1 MLKFIRRYFHDI
13 EIALESIFANKL
25 KSALTALGI
34 IFGVAAVI
42 AMLAI
47 GKGAKEEIMEQM
59 KMVGVNNILIN
70 PIIDE
75 SSSSSSDTEKQT
87 KKYSRGLHMLDV
99 EAIQE
104 VLPSVQR
111 ISPEISFNS
120 TAMLGGVK
128 ATAKLV
134 GVSNDYF
141 GLYNLPLASG
151 TIFNEYQETNGIQV
165 CVIGANI
172 RAKFFSKMDPIGQY
186 IKFDGVWLKV
196 IGVLQKTS
204 VSLTGFEDQ
213 GVNVYNDNI
222 YIPIQTML
230 LRFQNR
236 ELVQTKL
243 VSESSNLMNFMGGM
257 FGGGGR
263 SAIVGSSSSS
273 SATETNYNQLDRIVV
288 QVKETEQIN
297 STTEV
302 LSRMLLR
309 RHSSVKDFEITVPEL
324 LLKQQQRTQDIFN
337 IVLAAIAAISLVVGG
352 IGIMN
357 IMFASV
363 MERIKEIGTRM
374 AIGAKKTDIVVQ
386 FLAEAVFIS
395 FGGGIIGIIL
405 GIILAKLIEQFADI
419 KTAVSFSSIIISFG
433 VSVAVGIIFGYSP
446 AKNASEKDPI
456 ESLRY
461 E

>member
-75 SSSSSSDTEKQT
+75 SSSSSSDSEKQT

-99 EAIQE
+99 AAIQE

-134 GVSNDYF
+134 GVANDYF

-172 RAKFFSKMDPIGQY
+172 RAKFFSKIDPIGQY
-186 IKFDGVWLKV
+186 IKFDGVWLMV

-243 VSESSNLMNFMGGM
+243 VSES
-257 FGGGGR
+257 
-263 SAIVGSSSSS
+263 
-273 SATETNYNQLDRIVV
+273 
-288 QVKETEQIN
+288 
-297 STTEV
+297 
-302 LSRMLLR
+302 
-309 RHSSVKDFEITVPEL
+309 
-324 LLKQQQRTQDIFN
+324 
-337 IVLAAIAAISLVVGG
+337 
-352 IGIMN
+352 
-357 IMFASV
+357 
-363 MERIKEIGTRM
+363 
-374 AIGAKKTDIVVQ
+374 
-386 FLAEAVFIS
+386 
-395 FGGGIIGIIL
+395 
-405 GIILAKLIEQFADI
+405 
-419 KTAVSFSSIIISFG
+419 
-433 VSVAVGIIFGYSP
+433 
-446 AKNASEKDPI
+446 
-456 ESLRY
+456 
-461 E
+461 

>member
-75 SSSSSSDTEKQT
+75 SSSSSSTEKQT

-134 GVSNDYF
+134 GVANDYF

-243 VSESSNLMNFMGGM
+243 VSESTNIRNLIEGIL
-257 FGGGGR
+257 GGGGR
-263 SAIVGSSSSS
+263 SSLAGSSSSS
-273 SATETNYNQLDRIVV
+273 SSSESNYNQLDRIVV
-288 QVKETEQIN
+288 QVKEKEQIN

-374 AIGAKKTDIVVQ
+374 AIGAKNTDIVDQ
-386 FLAEAVFIS
+386 FLAEAGFIS

-433 VSVAVGIIFGYSP
+433 VSVAVGVIFGYSP

>member
-75 SSSSSSDTEKQT
+75 SSSSSSTEKQT

-99 EAIQE
+99 AAIQE

-134 GVSNDYF
+134 GVANDYF

-172 RAKFFSKMDPIGQY
+172 RAKFFSK
-186 IKFDGVWLKV
+186 
-196 IGVLQKTS
+196 
-204 VSLTGFEDQ
+204 
-213 GVNVYNDNI
+213 I
-222 YIPIQTML
+222 YINKNI
-230 LRFQNR
+230 F
-236 ELVQTKL
+236 
-243 VSESSNLMNFMGGM
+243 FC
-257 FGGGGR
+257 
-263 SAIVGSSSSS
+263 
-273 SATETNYNQLDRIVV
+273 
-288 QVKETEQIN
+288 QV
-297 STTEV
+297 
-302 LSRMLLR
+302 
-309 RHSSVKDFEITVPEL
+309 D
-324 LLKQQQRTQDIFN
+324 
-337 IVLAAIAAISLVVGG
+337 
-352 IGIMN
+352 
-357 IMFASV
+357 
-363 MERIKEIGTRM
+363 
-374 AIGAKKTDIVVQ
+374 
-386 FLAEAVFIS
+386 
-395 FGGGIIGIIL
+395 
-405 GIILAKLIEQFADI
+405 
-419 KTAVSFSSIIISFG
+419 
-433 VSVAVGIIFGYSP
+433 
-446 AKNASEKDPI
+446 
-456 ESLRY
+456 
-461 E
+461 

>member
-75 SSSSSSDTEKQT
+75 SSSSSSDSEKQT

-99 EAIQE
+99 AAIQE

-134 GVSNDYF
+134 GVANDYF

-172 RAKFFSKMDPIGQY
+172 RAKFFSKIDPIGQY

-243 VSESSNLMNFMGGM
+243 VSDPSDIRNLIEGLIA
-257 FGGGGR
+257 GGR
-263 SAIVGSSSSS
+263 SSLGGSSSSS
-273 SATETNYNQLDRIVV
+273 SSSESNYNQLDRIVV